1 MATTQQLFDD
11 LSQEYLIRPT
21 VSTGRMLHAE
31 GLKVNG
37 KVFAFLSN
45 DRLILKLPAE
55 RVIALV
61 ANGEA
66 HIFTSGNRKMREWVA
81 ITTQETWEP
90 LLAESYTFV
99 TSQTRAP

>member
-1 MATTQQLFDD
+1 MATTQELFDD
-11 LSQEYLIRPT
+11 LMQEYLIRPA

-37 KVFAFLSN
+37 KFFAFVSQ
-45 DRLILKLPAE
+45 DRLILKLPAA
-55 RVIALV
+55 RVTALV
-61 ANGEA
+61 TDGEA

-81 ITTQETWEP
+81 ITTQASWEP

-99 TSQTRAP
+99 STHSP